1 MKARLVVVLV
11 GMLWIPAW
19 GAVYQCTSE
28 TGEVLFTDGGC
39 PQGYSAEFVVADP
52 LVAPREEALVGAQT
66 RADPGTGID
75 VQRQRAAEAETARLK
90 AELEAAR
97 LRTELDRER
106 FRAMDRKLD
115 ALLEQSPSSY
125 GYGGVVLLPAGIAAK
140 PFPVCRGKRG
150 QTPRVDCR
158 PPIHARQ
165 PVGLTDDG
173 PSCGIVGCTP
183 GIMRPPPIRETR

>member
-1 MKARLVVVLV
+1 
-11 GMLWIPAW
+11 MLWTPAW

-52 LVAPREEALVGAQT
+52 PAPPREERVDGAQT
-66 RADPGTGID
+66 QPGTGGD
-75 VQRQRAAEAETARLK
+75 LDLQHQRAAAAETARLQ

-97 LRTELDRER
+97 LRAELDRER
-106 FRAMDRKLD
+106 LRAIDRKLD
-115 ALLEQSPSSY
+115 ALLDQSQASY
-125 GYGGVVLLPAGIAAK
+125 RYGGVVLLPAGIGAK
-140 PFPVCRGKRG
+140 PFPVCKGKRG
-150 QTPRVDCR
+150 QVPWVDCR

-165 PVGLTDDG
+165 PVVITDDG

-183 GIMRPPPIRETR
+183 GIMRRPPMRESR